1 MGSKLAR
8 MTKETEAKWA
18 ERVRDWQASGVSAE
32 EFAAGKGFK
41 ASSLQWAASQLRVMT
56 AQQQAPRPSAGKRH
70 RTARAKSSAVS
81 LAEAPRFLP
90 VRTRAAR
97 TAGGDVLVEVGSAQI
112 RVTRGFDASLLVEVV
127 RALGGGIR

>member
-1 MGSKLAR
+1 MGGKLSR

-56 AQQQAPRPSAGKRH
+56 ARQSVSGPIAAKRH
-70 RTARAKSSAVS
+70 RTARAKRSKES
-81 LAEAPRFLP
+81 LAEVPRFLP
-90 VRTRAAR
+90 VRARAAR
-97 TAGGDVLVEVGSAQI
+97 TSSGEVLVEVGSAQI
-112 RVTRGFDASLLVEVV
+112 RVTRGFDASLLGEVV
-127 RALGGGIR
+127 RALGGGAR